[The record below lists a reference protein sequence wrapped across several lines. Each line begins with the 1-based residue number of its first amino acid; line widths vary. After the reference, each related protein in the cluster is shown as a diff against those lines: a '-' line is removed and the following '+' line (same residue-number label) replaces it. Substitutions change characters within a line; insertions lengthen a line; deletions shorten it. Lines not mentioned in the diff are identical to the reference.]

1 MRGLRAGEA
10 SGSRSPSCACSG
22 LGEREVEGWKLYLP
36 GSPVARLGR
45 RGDGV
50 GGVAQRLRSLGTI
63 RKPPSLSER
72 LQRLQRLQRLG
83 AQRAARTQPTGAWSS
98 APSFPNSSDIRNAS
112 GGSGTAHRPAR
123 GAERDWP
130 DTRCQVAK
138 QRSEPRA
145 ELREGGGLEVARR
158 SGRALKA
165 AARRS
170 AWKCRG
176 ELGLLPKSK

>member
-22 LGEREVEGWKLYLP
+22 LGEGEVEGWKLYLP
-36 GSPVARLGR
+36 GSPAARLGR
-45 RGDGV
+45 RGDGA
-50 GGVAQRLRSLGTI
+50 GGVAQRLRSLGTL
-63 RKPPSLSER
+63 RKPPSLSE
-72 LQRLQRLQRLG
+72 RLQRLQRLG

-98 APSFPNSSDIRNAS
+98 APFFPNPSNSRNAS
-112 GGSGTAHRPAR
+112 GGPGTAHRPAR

-145 ELREGGGLEVARR
+145 ELREGGGLEVDGR

-170 AWKCRG
+170 AWKCGG